1 MNDPA
6 LAVALATAPSSAFTE
21 LRERP
26 RFWFPLLLLVVAT
39 VAINYWYYSI
49 VDLEWFKDA
58 MFASNPH
65 MSEQERTAAMGMV
78 TRTTMLWSSVVGT
91 VIFLPIVF
99 LIEALLL
106 FVAAKVTKVPL
117 GYKYWFSM
125 ACWSSLPAL
134 LGIVVAAIF
143 LIMSDNAQLSPG
155 LIQPLSLNELLVHLP
170 MGSPGESLLQTLGIP
185 AFLSWALLIIGVRT
199 WTQRT
204 WAFSA
209 AFVLVPI
216 VLVYGLWAFFAF
228 R

>member
-6 LAVALATAPSSAFTE
+6 LAVALATAPSSAFVE

-26 RFWFPLLLLVVAT
+26 RFWFPLLLLVLAT

-117 GYKYWFSM
+117 GYKYRF
-125 ACWSSLPAL
+125 
-134 LGIVVAAIF
+134 
-143 LIMSDNAQLSPG
+143 
-155 LIQPLSLNELLVHLP
+155 
-170 MGSPGESLLQTLGIP
+170 
-185 AFLSWALLIIGVRT
+185 
-199 WTQRT
+199 
-204 WAFSA
+204 
-209 AFVLVPI
+209 
-216 VLVYGLWAFFAF
+216 
-228 R
+228 